1 MTQNTTAIVKMT
13 QEYMM
18 VNKLLP
24 FLLIICA
31 GLSNDQIP
39 GKIQKRPILL
49 KGGILHTV
57 STEVLDGYDILF
69 AKGKIVRIE
78 KNIMA
83 SPETD
88 VYDVFGKHI
97 VPSYI
102 APITRLGLVEIGLV
116 RQSVDYAERGSI
128 NPNVK
133 ANVSYNPDSEL
144 IPVTRSNG
152 VLIANSVP
160 AGGRISGQSSVMML
174 DGWTWEQ
181 ATLKHPSGLHINWPS
196 MKINYGKNVKKSEKK
211 QREDIQKSIRDLDD
225 MIRNIRAYFRRV
237 KQRNRIADERQKADL
252 RLEAMIPFVIE
263 KKSIFIHA
271 NEARQIESAVNWAGK
286 NDLKIII
293 VGGTDSWRLTDL
305 LVKNNIPVILDKVEK
320 VPMRRFEPVHLPY
333 KTPFLLKEGGVQF
346 CLNTRIGYP
355 HDGNVRNL
363 PNEAMRAAANGL
375 QKSEALRSITLSTAE
390 ILDIDDLVGSLDVGK
405 DATFFISD
413 KAPMEMSPKV
423 LMAFIQG
430 REVDLSDRQKMLYKK
445 YQEKYRRLGQ
455 LNP

>member
-1 MTQNTTAIVKMT
+1 MKI
-13 QEYMM
+13 
-18 VNKLLP
+18 NKLLP
-24 FLLIICA
+24 VFLFTCI

-39 GKIQKRPILL
+39 GEIQKRPILL

-57 STEVLDGYDILF
+57 STEILDGYDILF
-69 AKGKIVRIE
+69 SKGKIVRIE

-97 VPSYI
+97 IPGYI
-102 APITRLGLVEIGLV
+102 APITRIGLVEVGLV
-116 RQSVDYAERGSI
+116 RQSVDYAEKGSI

-174 DGWTWEQ
+174 DGWTWEN

-196 MKINYGKNVKKSEKK
+196 MSINYGKNIKKSEKQ
-211 QREDIQKSIRDLDD
+211 QREDIQASIRELDI
-225 MIRNIRAYFRRV
+225 MIRNVRAYFQRV
-237 KQRNRIADERQKADL
+237 KQRSRMADERQKTDL
-252 RLEAMIPFVIE
+252 RLESMIPFVIE
-263 KKSIFIHA
+263 QKTIFVHA
-271 NEARQIESAVNWAGK
+271 NEARQIEAAINWARK
-286 NDLKIII
+286 NDLKIVI
-293 VGGTDSWRLTDL
+293 VGGADSWRLTDL

-320 VPMRRFEPVHLPY
+320 VPMRRFEPIHLPY

-375 QKSEALRSITLSTAE
+375 EKPEALRSITLSAAE
-390 ILDIDDLVGSLDVGK
+390 ILGIDDMVGSLDIGK

-430 REVDLSDRQKMLYKK
+430 REVDLNDRQKMLYKK

-455 LNP
+455 LKQ